1 MGKGRLWMVGIVLLM
16 ITLVPAVAVFLF
28 FPYPPTKPPKA
39 NDTGSTLQG
48 IQEVVKANNQFA
60 FKLYFELVKTETGNV
75 FYSPYSI
82 FSALAMTYEGA
93 RGETADE
100 MKTVFGFPESR
111 ILRPNFAAIYN
122 RINEVSKDYELRT
135 GNALWVQKDY
145 PFLEDYLKAV
155 EEYYGGKAAVLDFIN
170 EAEKSRQTINTFIE
184 EQTNHKIKDLIPPG
198 SLDEYT
204 RLILT
209 NAIYFKGDWKI
220 AFDESLTMEEDFWV
234 EPNRAVKVQMMHMHP
249 NETIRFNYA
258 YTEDVQ
264 IIELPYKGDN
274 MSMIIMLPRDL
285 KSFEASLTLE
295 KLNEYMAVMKEERLD
310 EICLPKFK
318 LDTKYFMRET
328 LSNLGMPT
336 AFSEAADFSGM
347 TGRRDLFISEVIH
360 QAYVKVD
367 EKGTEAAAATA
378 VVMMLTAILET
389 KVFRANRPFIF
400 IIRERET
407 GNILFMGRVVNPIY

>member
-1 MGKGRLWMVGIVLLM
+1 MVGIVLLM

-39 NDTGSTLQG
+39 NDTGSTPQG

-220 AFDESLTMEEDFWV
+220 AFNESLTMEEDFWV

-378 VVMMLTAILET
+378 VVMRLTAILET

-400 IIRERET
+400 IIREREA